1 MIHAENE
8 RSFETALRGMAYPL
22 TFNYPSPRQNL
33 KTLGGVGALDDFGR
47 QCGHGFLLTL
57 GEDGSLIA
65 AVGEQFLQERIAP
78 EQRLEDQHAAVAV
91 LYVGRM
97 NQRVQQQPYRIDE
110 DMPLLAFD
118 LFPRIIPARVNAAPP
133 FSALLTLWL
142 SMIAAVGLASRPIAS
157 RHFT

>member
-1 MIHAENE
+1 MASLRHRPSHANV
-8 RSFETALRGMAYPL
+8 RSTTQPW
-22 TFNYPSPRQNL
+22 QNL
-33 KTLGGVGALDDFGR
+33 KALGCVGSLDYFGR

-65 AVGEQFLQERIAP
+65 AVGEQFLQERIAS
-78 EQRLEDQHAAVAV
+78 EQRLEDQNAAVTV
-91 LYVGRM
+91 LDIGRM

-110 DMPLLAFD
+110 DMPFLAFA
-118 LFPRIIPARVNAAPP
+118 LFPRIIPARVNAAPR